1 MRPPILFLTVTF
13 GVGLW
18 LGLDPFA
25 FPDGLLWGAVLPLAA
40 ASVWLASRAPV
51 GAAVG
56 VMAVAGTLWGRAA
69 VREREATCAGRW
81 SRELGVGSS
90 KAAIVRLEDPVP
102 ASGGIVDADVRPGTC
117 GGSLRLRWPE
127 GSAVRGGTTW
137 VVAGR
142 WSGVGEGA
150 AGGGGVLV
158 VRRVRVL
165 DPVPRGR
172 GALRDA

>member
-1 MRPPILFLTVTF
+1 MRPPILFLTVAF

-25 FPDGLLWGAVLPLAA
+25 FPDGILWGAVLPLAA

-69 VREREATCAGRW
+69 VREREATCAGNGK
-81 SRELGVGSS
+81 RETVAV
-90 KAAIVRLEDPVP
+90 AARLLDPV
-102 ASGGIVDADVRPGTC
+102 SEHGGVVDAEVLPGTC

-142 WSGVGEGA
+142 WSGVGEG
-150 AGGGGVLV
+150 
-158 VRRVRVL
+158 
-165 DPVPRGR
+165 
-172 GALRDA
+172 

>member
-1 MRPPILFLTVTF
+1 MRPPILFLTVAF

-25 FPDGLLWGAVLPLAA
+25 FPDGILWGAVLPLAA

-69 VREREATCAGRW
+69 VRERVA
-81 SRELGVGSS
+81 V
-90 KAAIVRLEDPVP
+90 AARLLDPV
-102 ASGGIVDADVRPGTC
+102 SEHGGVVDAEVLPGTC

-150 AGGGGVLV
+150 AGG
-158 VRRVRVL
+158 
-165 DPVPRGR
+165 
-172 GALRDA
+172 